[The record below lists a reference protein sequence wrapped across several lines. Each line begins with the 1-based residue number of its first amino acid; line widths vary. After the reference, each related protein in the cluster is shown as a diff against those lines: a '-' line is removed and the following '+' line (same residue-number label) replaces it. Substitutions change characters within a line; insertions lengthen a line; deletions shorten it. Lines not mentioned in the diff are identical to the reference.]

1 MNGVEKENDRIN
13 VLYEELVAVRRR
25 LHACPELDFD
35 LKETA
40 GIVGGQLDSLGIPWR
55 FVVGSGIVALLE
67 GKEPGRTVLLR
78 ADMDALPME
87 EEWEVPWRSRYPGRM
102 HACGHDVHT
111 ACLLGAARRLTERRA
126 DFAGRVLFVFQPAEE
141 TSGGALPMI
150 LDGLLE
156 RTSPDGAFAL
166 HCDPSRPAGTV
177 GVHLGAVRAASDM
190 FDCVVRG
197 RGTHGAEPHNGD
209 DVIALACRVV
219 GALHEL
225 VGRTV
230 SPAEPAVLS
239 VGSFHGGSARNVLPE
254 RVVFSGIL
262 RTMKQETRI
271 ALKARIRRT
280 VMNIPDVLGAV
291 GEVTFTE
298 GYPVLVNDPELADLV
313 LRSAAEVLGE
323 ENVSVLMD
331 PSMGVDD
338 FSYFLQRMP
347 GCYFMLGTG
356 SGKGEDAPLHSPRF
370 NPDERCLAVGTDV
383 LVRTALTF
391 LAGDYQK

>member
-1 MNGVEKENDRIN
+1 MNGVEKENERKN
-13 VLYEELVAVRRR
+13 TFFEELVAVRRM

-55 FVVGSGIVALLE
+55 FVAGTGIAALLE

-78 ADMDALPME
+78 ADMDALPVE
-87 EEWEVPWRSRYPGRM
+87 EEGDHPWRSKYPGRM

-111 ACLLGAARRLTERRA
+111 ACLLGAARRLAEQRGG
-126 DFAGRVLFVFQPAEE
+126 FAGRVLFVFQPAEE

-150 LDGLLE
+150 RDGLLE
-156 RTSPDGAFAL
+156 GLDPDGAFAL

-177 GVHLGAVRAASDM
+177 GVHPGAVRAASDM

-209 DVIALACRVV
+209 DVIAIACRVV
-219 GALHEL
+219 AALHEL

-239 VGSFHGGSARNVLPE
+239 IGSFHGGNARNVLPE
-254 RVVFSGIL
+254 RVEFSGIL
-262 RTMKQETRI
+262 RTMKQDTRI

-298 GYPVLVNDPELADLV
+298 GYPALVNDSALADLV
-313 LRSAAEVLGE
+313 LRSAAEALGE
-323 ENVSVLMD
+323 ENVSVLLD

-338 FSYFLQRMP
+338 FSFFLQRMP

-356 SGKGEDAPLHSPRF
+356 TGTGKDAPLHSPRF
-370 NPDERCLAVGTDV
+370 TPDERCLAAGTDV
-383 LVRTALTF
+383 LVRTALSF